1 MLNEQY
7 MDGVAAITQCKAAP
21 HQTQVYEF
29 KVTNK
34 GTHYWHGRKC
44 NDMSCGTI
52 LCSRLFLIVQIYLFL
67 DVGLERSDG
76 FQGTIIINDPYDPDE
91 AELKASYQAEE
102 VIFLQD
108 WYHRDGLMRRTG

>member
-1 MLNEQY
+1 MLDDYLDDYFTTVFLSLLVIFIWHVHSCSPYPFALHWHGLDMLNEQY

-44 NDMSCGTI
+44 KDC
-52 LCSRLFLIVQIYLFL
+52 CHV
-67 DVGLERSDG
+67 E
-76 FQGTIIINDPYDPDE
+76 
-91 AELKASYQAEE
+91 
-102 VIFLQD
+102 
-108 WYHRDGLMRRTG
+108 